1 MKNNLRYGIRK
12 HKLGAASVFLGTMIV
27 VGMGQD
33 KEAAASEQK
42 TTTVEEN
49 GNSATDNKTSETQTT
64 ATNVNHIEETQ
75 SYNAT
80 VTEQPSNAT
89 QVTTEEAPKAV
100 QAPQTAQ
107 PANIETV
114 KEEVVKEEAKPQVK
128 ETTQSQDNSG
138 DQRQVDLT
146 PKKATQN
153 QVAET
158 QVEVAQPRTASE
170 SKPRVTRSAD
180 VAEAKEASNAKVE
193 TGTDVTSKVTVEIG
207 SIEGHNNTNKV
218 EPHAGQ
224 RAVLKYKLKFENG
237 LHQGDYFDFTL
248 SNNVNTHGVS
258 TARKVP
264 EIKNGSVVMATGEVL
279 EGGKIRYTFTNDIE
293 DKVDVTAELEINL
306 FIDPKTVQ
314 TNGNQTI
321 TSTLNEEQTSKE
333 LDVKYKDGIGN
344 YYANLNGSI
353 ETFNKANNRF
363 SHVAFIKPNNGKT
376 TSVTVTGTLMKGS
389 NQNGNQ
395 PKVRIFEYL
404 GNNEDIA
411 KSVYANTTDTSK
423 FKEVTSNMS
432 GNLNLQNNGSYSL
445 NIENLD
451 KTYVVHYDGEY
462 LNGTDEVDFRTQMV
476 GHPEQLYKYYYDRGY
491 TLTWDNGL
499 VLYSNKANGNGKNGP
514 IIQNNKFEYKEDTI
528 KETLTGQY
536 DKNLV
541 TTVEEEY
548 DSSTLDID
556 YHTAIDGGGGYVDG
570 YIETIEETDSSAI
583 DIDYHTAVDSEAGH
597 VGGYTESSEE
607 SNPIDFEESTHEN
620 SKHHADVVE
629 YEEDTNPGGGQV
641 TTESNLVEFDEEST
655 KGIVTGAVSDHTTVE
670 DTKEYT
676 TESNL
681 IELVDELPEEHG
693 QAQGPVEEITENN
706 HHISHSGLGTENG
719 HGNYD
724 VIEEIEENSHV
735 DIKSELGYEGGQN
748 SGNQSFEEDTE
759 EDKPKYEQGGNIV
772 DIDFDSVPQ
781 IHGQNKGNQSFEE
794 DTEKDKPKYEHGGN
808 IIDIDFDSVPH
819 IHGFNKHT
827 EIIEEDTNP
836 GGGQVTTESNLVEF
850 DEESTKGIVTGAVS
864 DHTTVEDTKEY
875 TTESNLI
882 ELVDELPEEH
892 GQAQGPIE
900 EITENNHHISHSGLG
915 TENGHGNYDV
925 IEEIEENS
933 HVDIKSELGYEGGQ
947 NSGNQSFEEDTEEDK
962 PKYEQGGNIVDI
974 DFDSVPQIH
983 GQNKGNQ
990 SFEED
995 TEKDK
1000 PKYEQGGNIIDI
1012 DFDSVPHIHGF
1023 NKHTEII
1030 EEDTNKD
1037 KPNYQFGG
1045 HNSVDFEEDTLPQV
1059 SGHNEG
1065 QQTIEEDTTPPIVPP
1080 TPPTPEVPSEPETPT
1095 PPTPEVPSEPET
1107 PTPPTPEVPTEP
1119 GKPIPPAKE
1128 EPKKPSKPVEQGKV
1142 VTPVIEINEKVKAVV
1157 PTKKAQ
1163 SKKSELPETGGEEST
1178 NNGMLFGGLFS
1189 ILGLAL
1195 LRRNKKNHKA

>member
-1 MKNNLRYGIRK
+1 MLLKTEQYRLAFIKFKKLMNFAFKGDIIVKNNLRYGIRK

-49 GNSATDNKTSETQTT
+49 GNSATDNKVNETQTT
-64 ATNVNHIEETQ
+64 TTNVNTIDETQ
-75 SYNAT
+75 SYSAT
-80 VTEQPSNAT
+80 ATEQPSNAT
-89 QVTTEEAPKAV
+89 QVTTEKAPKAVQAV

-107 PANIETV
+107 PANLETV

-158 QVEVAQPRTASE
+158 QVEVAQPRTVSE

-180 VAEAKEASNAKVE
+180 VVDAKEASDVSEVK
-193 TGTDVTSKVTVEIG
+193 GTDVTSKVTVEDE
-207 SIEGHNNTNKV
+207 SKIEAPKGNNV
-218 EPHAGQ
+218 QPHEGQ
-224 RAVLKYKLKFENG
+224 RVVLKYKLKFQDG
-237 LHQGDYFDFTL
+237 LKTGDYFDFTL

-258 TARKVP
+258 TIRKVP
-264 EIKNGSVVMATGEVL
+264 DIKNGSLVMAKGQVL
-279 EGGKIRYTFTNDIE
+279 DNGRIRYTFIDYIK
-293 DKVDVTAELEINL
+293 DKVNVTANLEINL

-314 TNGNQTI
+314 SNGQQTI
-321 TSTLNEEQTSKE
+321 TSKLNGKETSGTMQIT
-333 LDVKYKDGIGN
+333 YKDGVKN
-344 YYANLNGSI
+344 QYTNVNGSI
-353 ETFNKANNRF
+353 ETFDKEKNKF
-363 SHVAFIKPNNGKT
+363 THVAYIKPINGNNSD
-376 TSVTVTGTLMKGS
+376 SVTVTGMLTQGS
-389 NQNGNQ
+389 NENGTQ
-395 PKVRIFEYL
+395 PNVKIYEYVGTENGL
-404 GNNEDIA
+404 PQ
-411 KSVYANTTDTSK
+411 SVYANTADSTQLKD
-423 FKEVTSNMS
+423 VTNQMS
-432 GNLNLQNNGSYSL
+432 DKLKVQNNGSYSL
-445 NIENLD
+445 NFDKLD
-451 KTYVVHYDGEY
+451 KTYVIHYTGDY
-462 LNGTDEVDFRTQMV
+462 LNGTSEVNFRTQLT
-476 GHPEQLYKYYYDRGY
+476 GYPENRYKTYYYNNGY
-491 TLTWDNGL
+491 ILTWDNGL
-499 VLYSNKANGNGKNGP
+499 VLYSNKANGDGKYGP
-514 IIQNNKFEYKEDTI
+514 IVDSNNFEFSEDSGNGSI
-528 KETLTGQY
+528 SGQY
-536 DKNLV
+536 DAKQIIE
-541 TTVEEEY
+541 TEENQ
-548 DSSTLDID
+548 DNTPLDID
-556 YHTAIDGGGGYVDG
+556 YHTAIDGEGGYVDG

-655 KGIVTGAVSDHTTVE
+655 RV
-670 DTKEYT
+670 
-676 TESNL
+676 
-681 IELVDELPEEHG
+681 
-693 QAQGPVEEITENN
+693 
-706 HHISHSGLGTENG
+706 
-719 HGNYD
+719 
-724 VIEEIEENSHV
+724 
-735 DIKSELGYEGGQN
+735 
-748 SGNQSFEEDTE
+748 
-759 EDKPKYEQGGNIV
+759 
-772 DIDFDSVPQ
+772 
-781 IHGQNKGNQSFEE
+781 
-794 DTEKDKPKYEHGGN
+794 
-808 IIDIDFDSVPH
+808 
-819 IHGFNKHT
+819 
-827 EIIEEDTNP
+827 
-836 GGGQVTTESNLVEF
+836 
-850 DEESTKGIVTGAVS
+850 IVTGAVS

-915 TENGHGNYDV
+915 TENGHGNYGV

-983 GQNKGNQ
+983 GQNKGDQ

-1000 PKYEQGGNIIDI
+1000 PKYEHGGNIIDI

-1045 HNSVDFEEDTLPQV
+1045 HNIVDFEEDTLPKV
-1059 SGHNEG
+1059 SGQNEG
-1065 QQTIEEDTTPPIVPP
+1065 QQTIEEDTTPP

-1107 PTPPTPEVPTEP
+1107 PTPPTPEVPSEPETPTPPTPEVPSEPETPTPPTPEVPSEPETPTPPTPEVPSEPETPTPPTPEVPSEPETPTPPTPEVPSEPEVPTPPTPEIPSEP
-1119 GKPIPPAKE
+1119 GKPVPPAKE

-1142 VTPVIEINEKVKAVV
+1142 VTPVIEINEKVKAVA

-1178 NNGMLFGGLFS
+1178 NKGMLFGGLFS

-1195 LRRNKKNHKA
+1195 LRRNKKNNKA

>member
-107 PANIETV
+107 PANVETV
-114 KEEVVKEEAKPQVK
+114 KEEEKPQVK
-128 ETTQSQDNSG
+128 ETTQPQDNSG
-138 DQRQVDLT
+138 NQRQVDLT
-146 PKKATQN
+146 PKKVTQN
-153 QVAET
+153 QGTET

-180 VAEAKEASNAKVE
+180 VAEAKEASDVSEVK
-193 TGTDVTSKVTVEIG
+193 GTDVTSKVTVESG
-207 SIEGHNNTNKV
+207 SIEAPQGNKV

-224 RAVLKYKLKFENG
+224 RVVLKYKLKFADG
-237 LHQGDYFDFTL
+237 LKRGDYFDFTL
-248 SNNVNTHGVS
+248 SNNVNTYGVS

-264 EIKNGSVVMATGEVL
+264 EIKNGSVVMATGEIL
-279 EGGKIRYTFTNDIE
+279 GNGNIRYTFTNEIE
-293 DKVDVTAELEINL
+293 HKVEVTANLEINL

-314 TNGNQTI
+314 SNGEQKI
-321 TSTLNEEQTSKE
+321 TSKLNGEETEKTIPVVYNPGVSNSYTN
-333 LDVKYKDGIGN
+333 V
-344 YYANLNGSI
+344 NGSI
-353 ETFNKANNRF
+353 ETFNKESNKFTHIAY
-363 SHVAFIKPNNGKT
+363 IKPMNGNQSNT
-376 TSVTVTGTLMKGS
+376 VSVTGTLTEGS
-389 NQNGNQ
+389 NLAGGQ
-395 PKVRIFEYL
+395 PTVKVYEYL
-404 GNNEDIA
+404 GKKDELPQ
-411 KSVYANTTDTSK
+411 SVYANTSDTNK
-423 FKEVTSNMS
+423 FKDVTKEMNGKLSV
-432 GNLNLQNNGSYSL
+432 QDNGSYSL
-445 NIENLD
+445 NLDKLD
-451 KTYVVHYDGEY
+451 KTYVIHYTGEY
-462 LNGTDEVDFRTQMV
+462 LQGSDQVNFRTELY
-476 GHPEQLYKYYYDRGY
+476 GYPERAYKSYYVYGGY
-491 TLTWDNGL
+491 RLTWDNGL
-499 VLYSNKANGNGKNGP
+499 VLYSNKADGNGKNGQ
-514 IIQNNKFEYKEDTI
+514 IIQDNDFEYKEDTA
-528 KETLTGQY
+528 KGTMSGQY
-536 DKNLV
+536 DAKQIIE
-541 TTVEEEY
+541 TEENQ
-548 DSSTLDID
+548 DNTPLDID
-556 YHTAIDGGGGYVDG
+556 YHTAIDGEGGYVDG

-655 KGIVTGAVSDHTTVE
+655 KGIVTGAVSDHTT
-670 DTKEYT
+670 
-676 TESNL
+676 
-681 IELVDELPEEHG
+681 I
-693 QAQGPVEEITENN
+693 
-706 HHISHSGLGTENG
+706 
-719 HGNYD
+719 
-724 VIEEIEENSHV
+724 
-735 DIKSELGYEGGQN
+735 
-748 SGNQSFEEDTE
+748 
-759 EDKPKYEQGGNIV
+759 
-772 DIDFDSVPQ
+772 
-781 IHGQNKGNQSFEE
+781 
-794 DTEKDKPKYEHGGN
+794 
-808 IIDIDFDSVPH
+808 
-819 IHGFNKHT
+819 
-827 EIIEEDTNP
+827 
-836 GGGQVTTESNLVEF
+836 
-850 DEESTKGIVTGAVS
+850 
-864 DHTTVEDTKEY
+864 EDTKEY

-915 TENGHGNYDV
+915 TENGHGNYGV

-962 PKYEQGGNIVDI
+962 PKYE
-974 DFDSVPQIH
+974 H
-983 GQNKGNQ
+983 
-990 SFEED
+990 
-995 TEKDK
+995 
-1000 PKYEQGGNIIDI
+1000 GGNIIDI
-1012 DFDSVPHIHGF
+1012 DFDSVPQIHGF
-1023 NKHTEII
+1023 NKHNEII

-1045 HNSVDFEEDTLPQV
+1045 HNSVDFEEDTLPKV
-1059 SGHNEG
+1059 SGQNEG
-1065 QQTIEEDTTPPIVPP
+1065 QQTIEEDTTPP

-1107 PTPPTPEVPTEP
+1107 PTPPTPEVPSEPETPTPPTPEVPAEP
-1119 GKPIPPAKE
+1119 GKPVPPAKE

-1142 VTPVIEINEKVKAVV
+1142 V
-1157 PTKKAQ
+1157 
-1163 SKKSELPETGGEEST
+1163 
-1178 NNGMLFGGLFS
+1178 
-1189 ILGLAL
+1189 
-1195 LRRNKKNHKA
+1195 

>member
-49 GNSATDNKTSETQTT
+49 GNSATENKVNETQTT
-64 ATNVNHIEETQ
+64 TTNVNTIDETQ
-75 SYNAT
+75 SYSAT
-80 VTEQPSNAT
+80 ATEQPSNAT

-107 PANIETV
+107 PANLETV
-114 KEEVVKEEAKPQVK
+114 KEEVVKEEAKPQV
-128 ETTQSQDNSG
+128 ETTQPQDNSG

-153 QVAET
+153 QVAKT

-170 SKPRVTRSAD
+170 SKARVTRSAD
-180 VAEAKEASNAKVE
+180 VVEAKEASDAKVE
-193 TGTDVTSKVTVEIG
+193 TGTDVTSKVTVEDE
-207 SIEGHNNTNKV
+207 SKIEAPKGNNV
-218 EPHAGQ
+218 QPHEGQ
-224 RAVLKYKLKFENG
+224 RVVLKYKLKFQDG
-237 LHQGDYFDFTL
+237 LKTGDYFDFTL

-258 TARKVP
+258 TTRKVP
-264 EIKNGSVVMATGEVL
+264 DIKNGSLVMAKGQVL
-279 EGGKIRYTFTNDIE
+279 DNGRIRYTFIDYIK
-293 DKVDVTAELEINL
+293 DKVNVTANLEINL

-314 TNGNQTI
+314 SNGQQTI
-321 TSTLNEEQTSKE
+321 TSKLNGKETSGTMQIT
-333 LDVKYKDGIGN
+333 YKDGVKN
-344 YYANLNGSI
+344 QYTNVNGSI
-353 ETFNKANNRF
+353 ETFDKEKNKF
-363 SHVAFIKPNNGKT
+363 THVAYIKPINGNNSD
-376 TSVTVTGTLMKGS
+376 SVTVTGMLTQGS
-389 NQNGNQ
+389 NENGTQ
-395 PKVRIFEYL
+395 PNVKIYEYVGTENGL
-404 GNNEDIA
+404 PQ
-411 KSVYANTTDTSK
+411 SVYANTVDSTQLKD
-423 FKEVTSNMS
+423 VTNQMS
-432 GNLNLQNNGSYSL
+432 DKLKVQNNGSYSL
-445 NIENLD
+445 NFDKLD
-451 KTYVVHYDGEY
+451 KTYVIHYTGDY
-462 LNGTDEVDFRTQMV
+462 LNGTSEVNFRTQLT
-476 GHPEQLYKYYYDRGY
+476 GYPENHYKTYYYYNHGY

-499 VLYSNKANGNGKNGP
+499 VLYSNKANGDGKYGP
-514 IIQNNKFEYKEDTI
+514 IVDSNNFEFSEDSGNGSI
-528 KETLTGQY
+528 SGQY
-536 DKNLV
+536 DAKQIIE
-541 TTVEEEY
+541 TEENQ
-548 DSSTLDID
+548 DNTPLDID
-556 YHTAIDGGGGYVDG
+556 YHTAIDGEGGYVDG

-607 SNPIDFEESTHEN
+607 SNPIDFEESTHDN

-629 YEEDTNPGGGQV
+629 Y
-641 TTESNLVEFDEEST
+641 
-655 KGIVTGAVSDHTTVE
+655 
-670 DTKEYT
+670 
-676 TESNL
+676 
-681 IELVDELPEEHG
+681 
-693 QAQGPVEEITENN
+693 
-706 HHISHSGLGTENG
+706 
-719 HGNYD
+719 
-724 VIEEIEENSHV
+724 
-735 DIKSELGYEGGQN
+735 
-748 SGNQSFEEDTE
+748 
-759 EDKPKYEQGGNIV
+759 
-772 DIDFDSVPQ
+772 
-781 IHGQNKGNQSFEE
+781 
-794 DTEKDKPKYEHGGN
+794 
-808 IIDIDFDSVPH
+808 
-819 IHGFNKHT
+819 
-827 EIIEEDTNP
+827 EEDTNP

-915 TENGHGNYDV
+915 TENGHGNYGV

-983 GQNKGNQ
+983 GQNKGDQ

-1000 PKYEQGGNIIDI
+1000 PKYEHGGNIIDI

-1045 HNSVDFEEDTLPQV
+1045 HNIVDFEEDTLPKV
-1059 SGHNEG
+1059 SGQNEG
-1065 QQTIEEDTTPPIVPP
+1065 QQTIEEDTTPPTPP
-1080 TPPTPEVPSEPETPT
+1080 TPEVPSEPETPTPPIPEVPSEPETPTPPIPEVPSEPETPT
-1095 PPTPEVPSEPET
+1095 PPTPEVPSEPGT
-1107 PTPPTPEVPTEP
+1107 PVPPTPEVPAEP
-1119 GKPIPPAKE
+1119 GKPVPPAKE

-1142 VTPVIEINEKVKAVV
+1142 VTPVIEINEKVKAVA

-1178 NNGMLFGGLFS
+1178 NKGMLFGGLFS

-1195 LRRNKKNHKA
+1195 LRRNKKNNKA

>member
-49 GNSATDNKTSETQTT
+49 GNSAADNKTSETQTT

-107 PANIETV
+107 PANVETV
-114 KEEVVKEEAKPQVK
+114 KEEEKPQVK
-128 ETTQSQDNSG
+128 ETTQPQDNSG
-138 DQRQVDLT
+138 NQRQVDLT
-146 PKKATQN
+146 PKKVTQN
-153 QVAET
+153 QGTET

-180 VAEAKEASNAKVE
+180 VAEAKEASDVSEVK
-193 TGTDVTSKVTVEIG
+193 GTDVTSKVTVESG
-207 SIEGHNNTNKV
+207 SIEAPQGNKV

-224 RAVLKYKLKFENG
+224 RVVLKYKLKFADG
-237 LHQGDYFDFTL
+237 LKRGDYFDFTL
-248 SNNVNTHGVS
+248 SNNVNTYGVS

-264 EIKNGSVVMATGEVL
+264 EIKNGSVVMATGEIL
-279 EGGKIRYTFTNDIE
+279 GNGNIRYTFTNEIE
-293 DKVDVTAELEINL
+293 HKVEVTANLEINL

-314 TNGNQTI
+314 SNGEQKI
-321 TSTLNEEQTSKE
+321 TSKLNGEETEKTIPVVYNPGVSNSYTN
-333 LDVKYKDGIGN
+333 V
-344 YYANLNGSI
+344 NGSI
-353 ETFNKANNRF
+353 ETFNKESNKFTHIAY
-363 SHVAFIKPNNGKT
+363 IKPMNGNQSNT
-376 TSVTVTGTLMKGS
+376 VSVTGTLTEGS
-389 NQNGNQ
+389 NLAGGQ
-395 PKVRIFEYL
+395 PTVKVYEYL
-404 GNNEDIA
+404 GKKDELPQ
-411 KSVYANTTDTSK
+411 SVYANTSDTNK
-423 FKEVTSNMS
+423 FKDVTKEMNGKLSV
-432 GNLNLQNNGSYSL
+432 QDNGSYSL
-445 NIENLD
+445 NLDKLD
-451 KTYVVHYDGEY
+451 KTYVIHYTGEY
-462 LNGTDEVDFRTQMV
+462 LQGSDQVNFRTELY
-476 GHPEQLYKYYYDRGY
+476 GYPERAYKSYYVYGGY
-491 TLTWDNGL
+491 RLTWDNGL
-499 VLYSNKANGNGKNGP
+499 VLYSNKADGNGKNGQ
-514 IIQNNKFEYKEDTI
+514 IIQDNDFEYKEDTA
-528 KETLTGQY
+528 KGTMSGQY
-536 DKNLV
+536 DAKQIIE
-541 TTVEEEY
+541 TEENQ
-548 DSSTLDID
+548 DNTPLDID
-556 YHTAIDGGGGYVDG
+556 YHTAIDGEGGYVDG

-655 KGIVTGAVSDHTTVE
+655 KGIVTGAVSDHTTIE

-693 QAQGPVEEITENN
+693 QAQGPIEEITENN

-719 HGNYD
+719 HGNYG
-724 VIEEIEENSHV
+724 VIEEIEENSRV

-781 IHGQNKGNQSFEE
+781 IHGQNKGDQSFEE

-808 IIDIDFDSVPH
+808 IIDIDFDSVPQ
-819 IHGFNKHT
+819 IHGFNKH
-827 EIIEEDTNP
+827 N
-836 GGGQVTTESNLVEF
+836 
-850 DEESTKGIVTGAVS
+850 
-864 DHTTVEDTKEY
+864 
-875 TTESNLI
+875 
-882 ELVDELPEEH
+882 
-892 GQAQGPIE
+892 
-900 EITENNHHISHSGLG
+900 
-915 TENGHGNYDV
+915 
-925 IEEIEENS
+925 
-933 HVDIKSELGYEGGQ
+933 
-947 NSGNQSFEEDTEEDK
+947 
-962 PKYEQGGNIVDI
+962 
-974 DFDSVPQIH
+974 
-983 GQNKGNQ
+983 
-990 SFEED
+990 
-995 TEKDK
+995 
-1000 PKYEQGGNIIDI
+1000 
-1012 DFDSVPHIHGF
+1012 
-1023 NKHTEII
+1023 EII

-1045 HNSVDFEEDTLPQV
+1045 HNSVDFEEDTLPKV
-1059 SGHNEG
+1059 SGQNEG
-1065 QQTIEEDTTPPIVPP
+1065 QQTIEEDTTPP

-1107 PTPPTPEVPTEP
+1107 PTPPTPEVPAEP
-1119 GKPIPPAKE
+1119 GKPVPPAKE

-1142 VTPVIEINEKVKAVV
+1142 VTPVIEINEKVKAVA

-1178 NNGMLFGGLFS
+1178 NKGMLFGGLFS

-1195 LRRNKKNHKA
+1195 LRRNKKNNKA

>member
-1 MKNNLRYGIRK
+1 MKNNIRYGIRK

-107 PANIETV
+107 PANVETV
-114 KEEVVKEEAKPQVK
+114 KEEEKPQVK
-128 ETTQSQDNSG
+128 ETTQPQDNSG
-138 DQRQVDLT
+138 NQRQVDLT
-146 PKKATQN
+146 PKKVTQN
-153 QVAET
+153 QGTET

-180 VAEAKEASNAKVE
+180 VAEAKEASDVSEVK
-193 TGTDVTSKVTVEIG
+193 GTDVTSKVTVESG
-207 SIEGHNNTNKV
+207 SIEAPQGNKV

-224 RAVLKYKLKFENG
+224 RVVLKYKLKFADG
-237 LHQGDYFDFTL
+237 LKRGDYFDFTL
-248 SNNVNTHGVS
+248 SNNVNTYGVS

-264 EIKNGSVVMATGEVL
+264 EIKNGSVVMATGEIL
-279 EGGKIRYTFTNDIE
+279 GNGNIRYTFTNEIE
-293 DKVDVTAELEINL
+293 HKVEVTANLEINL

-314 TNGNQTI
+314 SNGEQKI
-321 TSTLNEEQTSKE
+321 TSKLNGEETEKTIPVVYNPGVSNSYTN
-333 LDVKYKDGIGN
+333 V
-344 YYANLNGSI
+344 NGSI
-353 ETFNKANNRF
+353 ETFNKESNKFTHIAY
-363 SHVAFIKPNNGKT
+363 IKPMNGNQSNT
-376 TSVTVTGTLMKGS
+376 VSVTGTLTEGS
-389 NQNGNQ
+389 NLAGGQ
-395 PKVRIFEYL
+395 PTVKVYEYL
-404 GNNEDIA
+404 GKKDELPQ
-411 KSVYANTTDTSK
+411 SVYANTSDTNK
-423 FKEVTSNMS
+423 FKDVTKEMNGKLSV
-432 GNLNLQNNGSYSL
+432 QDNGSYSL
-445 NIENLD
+445 NLDKLD
-451 KTYVVHYDGEY
+451 KTYVIHYTGEY
-462 LNGTDEVDFRTQMV
+462 LQGSDQVNFRTELY
-476 GHPEQLYKYYYDRGY
+476 GYPERAYKSYYVYGGY
-491 TLTWDNGL
+491 RLTWDNGL
-499 VLYSNKANGNGKNGP
+499 VLYSNKADGNGKNGQ
-514 IIQNNKFEYKEDTI
+514 IIQDNDFEYKEDTA
-528 KETLTGQY
+528 KGTMSGQY
-536 DKNLV
+536 DAKQIIE
-541 TTVEEEY
+541 TEENQ
-548 DSSTLDID
+548 DNTPLDID
-556 YHTAIDGGGGYVDG
+556 YHTAIDGEGGYVDG

-655 KGIVTGAVSDHTTVE
+655 KGIVTGAVSDHTTIE

-693 QAQGPVEEITENN
+693 QAQGPIEEITENN

-719 HGNYD
+719 HGNYG

-781 IHGQNKGNQSFEE
+781 IHGQNKGDQSFEE

-808 IIDIDFDSVPH
+808 IIDIDFDSVPQ
-819 IHGFNKHT
+819 IHGFNKH
-827 EIIEEDTNP
+827 N
-836 GGGQVTTESNLVEF
+836 
-850 DEESTKGIVTGAVS
+850 
-864 DHTTVEDTKEY
+864 
-875 TTESNLI
+875 
-882 ELVDELPEEH
+882 
-892 GQAQGPIE
+892 
-900 EITENNHHISHSGLG
+900 
-915 TENGHGNYDV
+915 
-925 IEEIEENS
+925 
-933 HVDIKSELGYEGGQ
+933 
-947 NSGNQSFEEDTEEDK
+947 
-962 PKYEQGGNIVDI
+962 
-974 DFDSVPQIH
+974 
-983 GQNKGNQ
+983 
-990 SFEED
+990 
-995 TEKDK
+995 
-1000 PKYEQGGNIIDI
+1000 
-1012 DFDSVPHIHGF
+1012 
-1023 NKHTEII
+1023 EII

-1045 HNSVDFEEDTLPQV
+1045 HNSVDFEEDTLPKV
-1059 SGHNEG
+1059 SGQNEG
-1065 QQTIEEDTTPPIVPP
+1065 QQTIEEDTTPPTPP
-1080 TPPTPEVPSEPETPT
+1080 TPEVPSEPETPMPPTPEVPSEPETPT
-1095 PPTPEVPSEPET
+1095 PPTPEVPA
-1107 PTPPTPEVPTEP
+1107 EP
-1119 GKPIPPAKE
+1119 GKPVPPAKE

-1142 VTPVIEINEKVKAVV
+1142 VTPVIEINEKVKAVA

-1178 NNGMLFGGLFS
+1178 NKGMLFGGLFS

-1195 LRRNKKNHKA
+1195 LRRNKKNNKA

>member
-64 ATNVNHIEETQ
+64 TNNVNTIDETQ

-80 VTEQPSNAT
+80 VTEQPSNVT

-107 PANIETV
+107 PENVETV
-114 KEEVVKEEAKPQVK
+114 KEEVVKEEVVKEEANPQVK

-180 VAEAKEASNAKVE
+180 VVDAKEASDVTEVK
-193 TGTDVTSKVTVEIG
+193 GTDVTSKVTVTES

-218 EPHAGQ
+218 EPHEGQ
-224 RAVLKYKLKFENG
+224 RAVLKYKLKFEKG

-363 SHVAFIKPNNGKT
+363 THVAFIKPNNGKT

-395 PKVRIFEYL
+395 PKVRVFEYL
-404 GNNEDIA
+404 GNNEEIA

-423 FKEVTSNMS
+423 FKEVTSNMN
-432 GNLNLQNNGSYSL
+432 GNLNVQTNGSYSL
-445 NIENLD
+445 NLENLD

-528 KETLTGQY
+528 KETLKGQY

-556 YHTAIDGGGGYVDG
+556 YHTAIDGEGGYVDG

-607 SNPIDFEESTHEN
+607 SKPIDFEESTHEN

-681 IELVDELPEEHG
+681 IELVDELAEEHG
-693 QAQGPVEEITENN
+693 QAQGPIEEITENN

-719 HGNYD
+719 HGNYG

-781 IHGQNKGNQSFEE
+781 IQGQNN
-794 DTEKDKPKYEHGGN
+794 
-808 IIDIDFDSVPH
+808 
-819 IHGFNKHT
+819 
-827 EIIEEDTNP
+827 
-836 GGGQVTTESNLVEF
+836 
-850 DEESTKGIVTGAVS
+850 
-864 DHTTVEDTKEY
+864 
-875 TTESNLI
+875 
-882 ELVDELPEEH
+882 
-892 GQAQGPIE
+892 
-900 EITENNHHISHSGLG
+900 
-915 TENGHGNYDV
+915 
-925 IEEIEENS
+925 
-933 HVDIKSELGYEGGQ
+933 
-947 NSGNQSFEEDTEEDK
+947 
-962 PKYEQGGNIVDI
+962 
-974 DFDSVPQIH
+974 
-983 GQNKGNQ
+983 GNQ

-1012 DFDSVPHIHGF
+1012 DFDSVPQIHGF
-1023 NKHTEII
+1023 NKHNEII

-1045 HNSVDFEEDTLPQV
+1045 HNSVDFEEDTLPKV
-1059 SGHNEG
+1059 SGQNEG
-1065 QQTIEEDTTPPIVPP
+1065 QQTIEEDTTPPTPEVPSEPGEP

-1107 PTPPTPEVPTEP
+1107 PTPPTPELPSEPGTPTPPTPEVPSEPETPTPPTPEVPTEP
-1119 GKPIPPAKE
+1119 GKPVPPAKE

-1142 VTPVIEINEKVKAVV
+1142 VTPVIEINEKVKAVA

-1178 NNGMLFGGLFS
+1178 NKGMLFGGLFS

-1195 LRRNKKNHKA
+1195 LRRSKKNHKA

>member
-1 MKNNLRYGIRK
+1 MHLKGDIIVKNNLRYGIRK

-49 GNSATDNKTSETQTT
+49 GNSATDNKVNETQTT
-64 ATNVNHIEETQ
+64 TTNVNTIDETQ
-75 SYNAT
+75 SYSAT
-80 VTEQPSNAT
+80 ATEQPSNAT
-89 QVTTEEAPKAV
+89 QVTTEKAPKAVQAV

-107 PANIETV
+107 PANLETV

-158 QVEVAQPRTASE
+158 QVEVAQPRTVSE

-180 VAEAKEASNAKVE
+180 VVDAKEASDVSEVK
-193 TGTDVTSKVTVEIG
+193 GTDVTSKVTVEDE
-207 SIEGHNNTNKV
+207 SKIEAPKGNNV
-218 EPHAGQ
+218 QPHEGQ
-224 RAVLKYKLKFENG
+224 RVVLKYKLKFQDG
-237 LHQGDYFDFTL
+237 LKTGDYFDFTL

-258 TARKVP
+258 TIRKVP
-264 EIKNGSVVMATGEVL
+264 DIKNGSLVMAKGQVL
-279 EGGKIRYTFTNDIE
+279 DNGRIRYTFIDYIK
-293 DKVDVTAELEINL
+293 DKVNVTANLEINL

-314 TNGNQTI
+314 SNGQQTI
-321 TSTLNEEQTSKE
+321 TSKLNGKETSGTMQIT
-333 LDVKYKDGIGN
+333 YKDGVKN
-344 YYANLNGSI
+344 QYTNVNGSI
-353 ETFNKANNRF
+353 ETFDKEKNKF
-363 SHVAFIKPNNGKT
+363 THVAYIKPINGNNSD
-376 TSVTVTGTLMKGS
+376 SVTVTGMLTQGS
-389 NQNGNQ
+389 NENGTQ
-395 PKVRIFEYL
+395 PNVKIYEYVGTENGL
-404 GNNEDIA
+404 PQ
-411 KSVYANTTDTSK
+411 SVYANTADSTQLKD
-423 FKEVTSNMS
+423 VTNQMS
-432 GNLNLQNNGSYSL
+432 DKLKVQNNGSYSL
-445 NIENLD
+445 NFDKLD
-451 KTYVVHYDGEY
+451 KTYVIHYTGDY
-462 LNGTDEVDFRTQMV
+462 LNGTSEVNFRTQLT
-476 GHPEQLYKYYYDRGY
+476 GYPENRYKTYYYNNGY
-491 TLTWDNGL
+491 ILTWDNGL
-499 VLYSNKANGNGKNGP
+499 VLYSNKANGDGKYGP
-514 IIQNNKFEYKEDTI
+514 IVDSNNFEFSEDSGNGSI
-528 KETLTGQY
+528 SGQY
-536 DKNLV
+536 DAKQIIE
-541 TTVEEEY
+541 TEENQ
-548 DSSTLDID
+548 DNTPLDID
-556 YHTAIDGGGGYVDG
+556 YHTAIDGEGGYVDG

-655 KGIVTGAVSDHTTVE
+655 RVIVTGAVSDHTTVE

-693 QAQGPVEEITENN
+693 QAQGPIEEITENN
-706 HHISHSGLGTENG
+706 HHISHSGLGIENG
-719 HGNYD
+719 HGNYG

-781 IHGQNKGNQSFEE
+781 IHGQNKGDQSFEE

-827 EIIEEDTNP
+827 EIIEEDTN
-836 GGGQVTTESNLVEF
+836 
-850 DEESTKGIVTGAVS
+850 
-864 DHTTVEDTKEY
+864 
-875 TTESNLI
+875 
-882 ELVDELPEEH
+882 
-892 GQAQGPIE
+892 
-900 EITENNHHISHSGLG
+900 
-915 TENGHGNYDV
+915 
-925 IEEIEENS
+925 
-933 HVDIKSELGYEGGQ
+933 
-947 NSGNQSFEEDTEEDK
+947 
-962 PKYEQGGNIVDI
+962 
-974 DFDSVPQIH
+974 
-983 GQNKGNQ
+983 
-990 SFEED
+990 
-995 TEKDK
+995 
-1000 PKYEQGGNIIDI
+1000 
-1012 DFDSVPHIHGF
+1012 
-1023 NKHTEII
+1023 
-1030 EEDTNKD
+1030 KD

-1045 HNSVDFEEDTLPQV
+1045 HNIVDFEEDTLPKV
-1059 SGHNEG
+1059 SGQNEG
-1065 QQTIEEDTTPPIVPP
+1065 QQTIEEDTTPP

-1107 PTPPTPEVPTEP
+1107 PTPPTPEVPSEPETPTPPTPEVPSEPETPTPPTPEVPSEPEVPTPPTPEIPSEP
-1119 GKPIPPAKE
+1119 GKPVPPAKE

-1142 VTPVIEINEKVKAVV
+1142 VTPVIEINEKVKAVA

-1178 NNGMLFGGLFS
+1178 NKGMLFGGLFS

-1195 LRRNKKNHKA
+1195 LRRNRKNNKA

>member
-49 GNSATDNKTSETQTT
+49 GNSATDNKVNETQTT
-64 ATNVNHIEETQ
+64 TTNVNTIDETQ
-75 SYNAT
+75 SYSAT
-80 VTEQPSNAT
+80 ATEQPSNAT
-89 QVTTEEAPKAV
+89 QVTTEKAPKAVQAV

-107 PANIETV
+107 PANLETV

-158 QVEVAQPRTASE
+158 QVEVAQPRTVSE

-180 VAEAKEASNAKVE
+180 VVDAKEASDVSEVK
-193 TGTDVTSKVTVEIG
+193 GTDVTSKVTVEDE
-207 SIEGHNNTNKV
+207 SKIEAPKGNNV
-218 EPHAGQ
+218 QPHEGQ
-224 RAVLKYKLKFENG
+224 RVVLKYKLKFQDG
-237 LHQGDYFDFTL
+237 LKTGDYFDFTL

-258 TARKVP
+258 TIRKVP
-264 EIKNGSVVMATGEVL
+264 DIKNGSLVMAKGQVL
-279 EGGKIRYTFTNDIE
+279 DNGRIRYTFIDYIK
-293 DKVDVTAELEINL
+293 DKVNVTANLEINL

-314 TNGNQTI
+314 SNGQQTI
-321 TSTLNEEQTSKE
+321 TSKLNGKETSGTMQIT
-333 LDVKYKDGIGN
+333 YKDGVKN
-344 YYANLNGSI
+344 QYTNVNGSI
-353 ETFNKANNRF
+353 ETFDKEKNKF
-363 SHVAFIKPNNGKT
+363 THVAYIKPINGNNSD
-376 TSVTVTGTLMKGS
+376 SVTVTGMLTQGS
-389 NQNGNQ
+389 NENGTQ
-395 PKVRIFEYL
+395 PNVKIYEYVGTENGL
-404 GNNEDIA
+404 PQ
-411 KSVYANTTDTSK
+411 SVYANTADSTQLKD
-423 FKEVTSNMS
+423 VTNQMS
-432 GNLNLQNNGSYSL
+432 DKLKVQNNGSYSL
-445 NIENLD
+445 NFDKLD
-451 KTYVVHYDGEY
+451 KTYVIHYTGDY
-462 LNGTDEVDFRTQMV
+462 LNGTSEVNFRTQLT
-476 GHPEQLYKYYYDRGY
+476 GYPENRYKTYYYNNGY
-491 TLTWDNGL
+491 ILTWDNGL
-499 VLYSNKANGNGKNGP
+499 VLYSNKANGDGKYGP
-514 IIQNNKFEYKEDTI
+514 IVDSNNFEFSEDSGNGSI
-528 KETLTGQY
+528 SGQY
-536 DKNLV
+536 DAKQIIE
-541 TTVEEEY
+541 TEENQ
-548 DSSTLDID
+548 DNTPLDID
-556 YHTAIDGGGGYVDG
+556 YHTAIDGEGGYVDG

-655 KGIVTGAVSDHTTVE
+655 RV
-670 DTKEYT
+670 
-676 TESNL
+676 
-681 IELVDELPEEHG
+681 
-693 QAQGPVEEITENN
+693 
-706 HHISHSGLGTENG
+706 
-719 HGNYD
+719 
-724 VIEEIEENSHV
+724 
-735 DIKSELGYEGGQN
+735 
-748 SGNQSFEEDTE
+748 
-759 EDKPKYEQGGNIV
+759 
-772 DIDFDSVPQ
+772 
-781 IHGQNKGNQSFEE
+781 
-794 DTEKDKPKYEHGGN
+794 
-808 IIDIDFDSVPH
+808 
-819 IHGFNKHT
+819 
-827 EIIEEDTNP
+827 
-836 GGGQVTTESNLVEF
+836 
-850 DEESTKGIVTGAVS
+850 IVTGAVS

-915 TENGHGNYDV
+915 TENGHGNYGV

-983 GQNKGNQ
+983 GQNKGDQ

-1000 PKYEQGGNIIDI
+1000 PKYEHGGNIIDI

-1045 HNSVDFEEDTLPQV
+1045 HNIVDFEEDTLPKV
-1059 SGHNEG
+1059 SGQNEG
-1065 QQTIEEDTTPPIVPP
+1065 QQTIEEDTTPP

-1095 PPTPEVPSEPET
+1095 PPTPEVPSEPEV
-1107 PTPPTPEVPTEP
+1107 PTPPTPEIPSEP
-1119 GKPIPPAKE
+1119 GKPVPPAKE

-1142 VTPVIEINEKVKAVV
+1142 VT
-1157 PTKKAQ
+1157 
-1163 SKKSELPETGGEEST
+1163 
-1178 NNGMLFGGLFS
+1178 
-1189 ILGLAL
+1189 
-1195 LRRNKKNHKA
+1195 

>member
-1 MKNNLRYGIRK
+1 
-12 HKLGAASVFLGTMIV
+12 MIV

-49 GNSATDNKTSETQTT
+49 GNSATDNKVNETQTT
-64 ATNVNHIEETQ
+64 TTNVNTIDETQ
-75 SYNAT
+75 SFSAT
-80 VTEQPSNAT
+80 ATEQPSNAT
-89 QVTTEEAPKAV
+89 QVTTEKAPKAV

-107 PANIETV
+107 PANFETV
-114 KEEVVKEEAKPQVK
+114 KEEVVKEEAKPQV
-128 ETTQSQDNSG
+128 ETTQPQDNSG

-146 PKKATQN
+146 PKKTTQN

-180 VAEAKEASNAKVE
+180 VVEAKEASDAKVE
-193 TGTDVTSKVTVEIG
+193 TGTDVTSKVTVTES

-264 EIKNGSVVMATGEVL
+264 EIKNGSVVMATGKIL

-321 TSTLNEEQTSKE
+321 TSTLNGEQTSKE

-363 SHVAFIKPNNGKT
+363 THVAFIKPNNGKT

-395 PKVRIFEYL
+395 PKVRVFEYL

-423 FKEVTSNMS
+423 FKEVTSSMN
-432 GNLNLQNNGSYSL
+432 GNLNVQTNGSYSL
-445 NIENLD
+445 NLENLD

-528 KETLTGQY
+528 KETLKGQY

-556 YHTAIDGGGGYVDG
+556 YHTAIDGEGGYVDG

-655 KGIVTGAVSDHTTVE
+655 KDIVTGAVSDHTTIE

-676 TESNL
+676 TE
-681 IELVDELPEEHG
+681 I
-693 QAQGPVEEITENN
+693 
-706 HHISHSGLGTENG
+706 
-719 HGNYD
+719 
-724 VIEEIEENSHV
+724 
-735 DIKSELGYEGGQN
+735 
-748 SGNQSFEEDTE
+748 
-759 EDKPKYEQGGNIV
+759 
-772 DIDFDSVPQ
+772 
-781 IHGQNKGNQSFEE
+781 
-794 DTEKDKPKYEHGGN
+794 
-808 IIDIDFDSVPH
+808 
-819 IHGFNKHT
+819 
-827 EIIEEDTNP
+827 
-836 GGGQVTTESNLVEF
+836 
-850 DEESTKGIVTGAVS
+850 
-864 DHTTVEDTKEY
+864 
-875 TTESNLI
+875 NLI

-915 TENGHGNYDV
+915 TENGHGNYGV

-947 NSGNQSFEEDTEEDK
+947 NSGDQSFEEDTEEDK

-983 GQNKGNQ
+983 GQNNGNQ

-1012 DFDSVPHIHGF
+1012 DFDSVPQIHGF
-1023 NKHTEII
+1023 NKHNEII

-1045 HNSVDFEEDTLPQV
+1045 HNSVDFEEDTLPKV
-1059 SGHNEG
+1059 SGQNEG
-1065 QQTIEEDTTPPIVPP
+1065 QQTIEEDTTPPTPPAPEVPSEPGEP

-1107 PTPPTPEVPTEP
+1107 PTPPTPEVPSEPETPTPPTPEVPAEP
-1119 GKPIPPAKE
+1119 GKPVPPAKE

-1142 VTPVIEINEKVKAVV
+1142 VTPVIEINEKVKAVA
-1157 PTKKAQ
+1157 PTKQKQ
-1163 SKKSELPETGGEEST
+1163 SKKFELPGTGGEEST
-1178 NNGMLFGGLFS
+1178 NKGMLFGGLFS

-1195 LRRNKKNHKA
+1195 LRRNKKNNKA

>member
-42 TTTVEEN
+42 TTVEEN
-49 GNSATDNKTSETQTT
+49 GNSATDNKVSETQTT
-64 ATNVNHIEETQ
+64 ATNVNTIEETQ

-89 QVTTEEAPKAV
+89 QVTTEEAPNAV
-100 QAPQTAQ
+100 QEPQTAQ
-107 PANIETV
+107 PANVETV
-114 KEEVVKEEAKPQVK
+114 KEEEKPQVK
-128 ETTQSQDNSG
+128 ETTQPQDNSG
-138 DQRQVDLT
+138 NQRQVDLT
-146 PKKATQN
+146 PKKVTQN
-153 QVAET
+153 QGTET

-180 VAEAKEASNAKVE
+180 VVESKEASDAKVE
-193 TGTDVTSKVTVEIG
+193 MGTDVTSKVTVTES

-224 RAVLKYKLKFENG
+224 RAVLKYKLKFEKG
-237 LHQGDYFDFTL
+237 LHKGDYFDFTL

-264 EIKNGSVVMATGEVL
+264 EIKNGSVVMATGKIL

-321 TSTLNEEQTSKE
+321 TSTLNGEQTSKE

-363 SHVAFIKPNNGKT
+363 THVAFIKPNNGKT

-395 PKVRIFEYL
+395 PKVRVFEYL

-423 FKEVTSNMS
+423 FKEVTSSMN
-432 GNLNLQNNGSYSL
+432 GNLNVQTNGSYSL
-445 NIENLD
+445 NLENLD

-556 YHTAIDGGGGYVDG
+556 YHTAIDGEGGYVDG

-620 SKHHADVVE
+620 SKHHADVVG

-641 TTESNLVEFDEEST
+641 TTESNLVEFDE
-655 KGIVTGAVSDHTTVE
+655 D
-670 DTKEYT
+670 
-676 TESNL
+676 
-681 IELVDELPEEHG
+681 
-693 QAQGPVEEITENN
+693 
-706 HHISHSGLGTENG
+706 
-719 HGNYD
+719 
-724 VIEEIEENSHV
+724 
-735 DIKSELGYEGGQN
+735 
-748 SGNQSFEEDTE
+748 
-759 EDKPKYEQGGNIV
+759 
-772 DIDFDSVPQ
+772 
-781 IHGQNKGNQSFEE
+781 
-794 DTEKDKPKYEHGGN
+794 
-808 IIDIDFDSVPH
+808 
-819 IHGFNKHT
+819 
-827 EIIEEDTNP
+827 
-836 GGGQVTTESNLVEF
+836 
-850 DEESTKGIVTGAVS
+850 STKGIVTGAVS

-915 TENGHGNYDV
+915 TENGHGNYGV

-983 GQNKGNQ
+983 GQNNGNQ

-1000 PKYEQGGNIIDI
+1000 PKYEHGGNIIDI

-1045 HNSVDFEEDTLPQV
+1045 HNSVDFEEDTLPKV
-1059 SGHNEG
+1059 SGQNEG
-1065 QQTIEEDTTPPIVPP
+1065 QQTIEEDTTPP

-1107 PTPPTPEVPTEP
+1107 PTPPTPEVPSEPETPTPPTPEVPAEP
-1119 GKPIPPAKE
+1119 GKPVPPAKE

-1142 VTPVIEINEKVKAVV
+1142 VTPVIEINEKVKAVA
-1157 PTKKAQ
+1157 PTKKPQ

-1178 NNGMLFGGLFS
+1178 NKGMLFGGLFS

>member
-42 TTTVEEN
+42 TTVEEN
-49 GNSATDNKTSETQTT
+49 GNSATDNKVSETQTT
-64 ATNVNHIEETQ
+64 ATNVNTIEETQ

-89 QVTTEEAPKAV
+89 QVTTEEAPNAV

-107 PANIETV
+107 PANVETV
-114 KEEVVKEEAKPQVK
+114 KEEEKPQVK
-128 ETTQSQDNSG
+128 ETTQPQDNSG
-138 DQRQVDLT
+138 NQRQVDLT
-146 PKKATQN
+146 PKKVTQN
-153 QVAET
+153 QGTET

-180 VAEAKEASNAKVE
+180 VAEAKEASDVSEVK
-193 TGTDVTSKVTVEIG
+193 GTDVTSKVTVTES

-258 TARKVP
+258 TVRKVP
-264 EIKNGSVVMATGEVL
+264 DILNGSLVMATGKVL
-279 EGGKIRYTFTNDIE
+279 GEGKIRYTFTDYINN
-293 DKVDVTAELEINL
+293 KVNVTANLEINL

-314 TNGNQTI
+314 DNGNQKI
-321 TSTLNEEQTSKE
+321 TSMINDHETEKTIPISYNPGVSNT
-333 LDVKYKDGIGN
+333 
-344 YYANLNGSI
+344 YANINGSI
-353 ETFNKANNRF
+353 ETFNKADNKF
-363 SHVAFIKPNNGKT
+363 THVAYIIPKNGMST
-376 TSVTVTGTLMKGS
+376 ESATITGTLMKGS
-389 NQNGNQ
+389 NSNGNS
-395 PKVRIFEYL
+395 PTVKIFEVL
-404 GNNEDIA
+404 ESNKELP
-411 KSVYANTTDTSK
+411 KSVYANINDTNT
-423 FKEVTSNMS
+423 FKDVTSQMKD
-432 GNLNLQNNGSYSL
+432 NLTVSENGSYSL
-445 NIENLD
+445 NIENLN
-451 KTYVVHYDGEY
+451 KTYVVHYSGEY
-462 LNGTDEVDFRTQMV
+462 LSGSHEVDFRTQMT
-476 GHPEQLYKYYYDRGY
+476 GHPKQQSIYYYNHGY

-499 VLYSNKANGNGKNGP
+499 VLYSNKANGDGKYGP
-514 IIQNNKFEYKEDTI
+514 IVDSNNFEFSEDSGNGSI
-528 KETLTGQY
+528 SGQY
-536 DKNLV
+536 DAKQIIE
-541 TTVEEEY
+541 TEENQ
-548 DSSTLDID
+548 DNTPLDID
-556 YHTAIDGGGGYVDG
+556 YHTAIDGEGGYVDG

-693 QAQGPVEEITENN
+693 QAQGPIEEITENN

-719 HGNYD
+719 HGNYG

-781 IHGQNKGNQSFEE
+781 IHGQNKGDQSFEE

-827 EIIEEDTNP
+827 EIIEEDTN
-836 GGGQVTTESNLVEF
+836 
-850 DEESTKGIVTGAVS
+850 
-864 DHTTVEDTKEY
+864 
-875 TTESNLI
+875 
-882 ELVDELPEEH
+882 
-892 GQAQGPIE
+892 
-900 EITENNHHISHSGLG
+900 
-915 TENGHGNYDV
+915 
-925 IEEIEENS
+925 
-933 HVDIKSELGYEGGQ
+933 
-947 NSGNQSFEEDTEEDK
+947 
-962 PKYEQGGNIVDI
+962 
-974 DFDSVPQIH
+974 
-983 GQNKGNQ
+983 
-990 SFEED
+990 
-995 TEKDK
+995 
-1000 PKYEQGGNIIDI
+1000 
-1012 DFDSVPHIHGF
+1012 
-1023 NKHTEII
+1023 
-1030 EEDTNKD
+1030 KD

-1045 HNSVDFEEDTLPQV
+1045 HNIVDFEEDTLPKV
-1059 SGHNEG
+1059 SGQNEG
-1065 QQTIEEDTTPPIVPP
+1065 QQTIEEDTTPPTPP

-1107 PTPPTPEVPTEP
+1107 PTP
-1119 GKPIPPAKE
+1119 
-1128 EPKKPSKPVEQGKV
+1128 
-1142 VTPVIEINEKVKAVV
+1142 
-1157 PTKKAQ
+1157 
-1163 SKKSELPETGGEEST
+1163 
-1178 NNGMLFGGLFS
+1178 
-1189 ILGLAL
+1189 
-1195 LRRNKKNHKA
+1195 

>member
-42 TTTVEEN
+42 TTVEEN
-49 GNSATDNKTSETQTT
+49 GNSATDNKVSETQTT
-64 ATNVNHIEETQ
+64 ATNVNTIEETQ

-89 QVTTEEAPKAV
+89 QVTTEEAPNAV

-107 PANIETV
+107 PANVETV
-114 KEEVVKEEAKPQVK
+114 KEEEKPQVK
-128 ETTQSQDNSG
+128 ETTQPQDNSG
-138 DQRQVDLT
+138 NQRQVDLT
-146 PKKATQN
+146 PKKVTQN
-153 QVAET
+153 QGTET

-180 VAEAKEASNAKVE
+180 VAEAKEASDVSEVK
-193 TGTDVTSKVTVEIG
+193 GTDVTSKVTVTES

-258 TARKVP
+258 TVRKVP
-264 EIKNGSVVMATGEVL
+264 DILNGSLVMATGKVL
-279 EGGKIRYTFTNDIE
+279 GEGKIRYTFTDYINN
-293 DKVDVTAELEINL
+293 KVNVTANLEINL

-314 TNGNQTI
+314 DNGNQKI
-321 TSTLNEEQTSKE
+321 TSMINDHETEKTIPISYNPGVSNT
-333 LDVKYKDGIGN
+333 
-344 YYANLNGSI
+344 YANINGSI
-353 ETFNKANNRF
+353 ETFNKADNKF
-363 SHVAFIKPNNGKT
+363 THVAYIIPKNGMST
-376 TSVTVTGTLMKGS
+376 ESATITGTLMKGS
-389 NQNGNQ
+389 NSNGNS
-395 PKVRIFEYL
+395 PTVKIFEVL
-404 GNNEDIA
+404 ESNKELP
-411 KSVYANTTDTSK
+411 KSVYANINDTNT
-423 FKEVTSNMS
+423 FKDVTSQMKD
-432 GNLNLQNNGSYSL
+432 NLTVSENGSYSL
-445 NIENLD
+445 NIENLN
-451 KTYVVHYDGEY
+451 KTYVVHYSGEY
-462 LNGTDEVDFRTQMV
+462 LSGSHEVDFRTQMT
-476 GHPEQLYKYYYDRGY
+476 GHPKQQSIYYYNHGY

-499 VLYSNKANGNGKNGP
+499 VLYSNKANGDGKYGP
-514 IIQNNKFEYKEDTI
+514 IVDSNNFEFSEDSGNGSI
-528 KETLTGQY
+528 SGQY
-536 DKNLV
+536 DAKQIIE
-541 TTVEEEY
+541 TEENQ
-548 DSSTLDID
+548 DNTPLDID
-556 YHTAIDGGGGYVDG
+556 YHTAIDGEGGYVDG

-693 QAQGPVEEITENN
+693 QAQGPIEEITENN

-719 HGNYD
+719 HGNYG

-781 IHGQNKGNQSFEE
+781 IHGQNKGDQSFEE

-827 EIIEEDTNP
+827 EIIEEDTN
-836 GGGQVTTESNLVEF
+836 
-850 DEESTKGIVTGAVS
+850 
-864 DHTTVEDTKEY
+864 
-875 TTESNLI
+875 
-882 ELVDELPEEH
+882 
-892 GQAQGPIE
+892 
-900 EITENNHHISHSGLG
+900 
-915 TENGHGNYDV
+915 
-925 IEEIEENS
+925 
-933 HVDIKSELGYEGGQ
+933 
-947 NSGNQSFEEDTEEDK
+947 
-962 PKYEQGGNIVDI
+962 
-974 DFDSVPQIH
+974 
-983 GQNKGNQ
+983 
-990 SFEED
+990 
-995 TEKDK
+995 
-1000 PKYEQGGNIIDI
+1000 
-1012 DFDSVPHIHGF
+1012 
-1023 NKHTEII
+1023 
-1030 EEDTNKD
+1030 KD

-1045 HNSVDFEEDTLPQV
+1045 HNIVDFEEDTLPKV
-1059 SGHNEG
+1059 SGQNEG
-1065 QQTIEEDTTPPIVPP
+1065 QQTIEEDTTPPTPEVPSEPETP

-1107 PTPPTPEVPTEP
+1107 PTPPTPEVP
-1119 GKPIPPAKE
+1119 
-1128 EPKKPSKPVEQGKV
+1128 
-1142 VTPVIEINEKVKAVV
+1142 
-1157 PTKKAQ
+1157 
-1163 SKKSELPETGGEEST
+1163 SE
-1178 NNGMLFGGLFS
+1178 
-1189 ILGLAL
+1189 
-1195 LRRNKKNHKA
+1195 

>member
-80 VTEQPSNAT
+80 ATEQPSNAT

-100 QAPQTAQ
+100 QAPLTAQ
-107 PANIETV
+107 PANVETV
-114 KEEVVKEEAKPQVK
+114 KEEVVEEEANPQVK
-128 ETTQSQDNSG
+128 ETTQPQDNSG

-158 QVEVAQPRTASE
+158 QVEVAQPRTVSE

-180 VAEAKEASNAKVE
+180 VVEAKDASDVTEVK
-193 TGTDVTSKVTVEIG
+193 GTDVTSKVTVEDE
-207 SIEGHNNTNKV
+207 SKIEAPKGNNV
-218 EPHAGQ
+218 QPHEGQ
-224 RAVLKYKLKFENG
+224 RVVLKYKLKFQDG
-237 LHQGDYFDFTL
+237 LKTGDYFDFTL

-258 TARKVP
+258 TTRKVP
-264 EIKNGSVVMATGEVL
+264 DIKNGSLVMAKGQVL
-279 EGGKIRYTFTNDIE
+279 DNGRIRYTFIDYIK
-293 DKVDVTAELEINL
+293 DKVNVTANLEINL

-314 TNGNQTI
+314 NNGQQTI
-321 TSTLNEEQTSKE
+321 TSKLNGKETSGTMQIT
-333 LDVKYKDGIGN
+333 YKDGVKN
-344 YYANLNGSI
+344 QYTNVNGSI
-353 ETFNKANNRF
+353 ETFDKEKNKF
-363 SHVAFIKPNNGKT
+363 THVAYIKPINGNNSD
-376 TSVTVTGTLMKGS
+376 SVTVTGMLTQGS
-389 NQNGNQ
+389 NENGTQ
-395 PKVRIFEYL
+395 PNVKIYEYVGT
-404 GNNEDIA
+404 GNGLPQ
-411 KSVYANTTDTSK
+411 SVYANTVDSTQLKD
-423 FKEVTSNMS
+423 VTNQMS
-432 GNLNLQNNGSYSL
+432 DKLKVKNNGSYSL
-445 NIENLD
+445 NFDKLD
-451 KTYVVHYDGEY
+451 KTYVIHYTGDY
-462 LNGTDEVDFRTQMV
+462 LNGTSEVNFRTQLT
-476 GHPEQLYKYYYDRGY
+476 GYPENHYKTYYYYNYGY

-499 VLYSNKANGNGKNGP
+499 VLYSNKANGDGKYGP
-514 IIQNNKFEYKEDTI
+514 IVDSNNFEFSEDSGNGSI
-528 KETLTGQY
+528 SGRYDEKQIIET
-536 DKNLV
+536 
-541 TTVEEEY
+541 EENQ
-548 DSSTLDID
+548 DNTPLDID
-556 YHTAIDGGGGYVDG
+556 YHTAIDGEGGYVDG

-681 IELVDELPEEHG
+681 IELVDEL
-693 QAQGPVEEITENN
+693 A
-706 HHISHSGLGTENG
+706 
-719 HGNYD
+719 
-724 VIEEIEENSHV
+724 
-735 DIKSELGYEGGQN
+735 
-748 SGNQSFEEDTE
+748 
-759 EDKPKYEQGGNIV
+759 
-772 DIDFDSVPQ
+772 
-781 IHGQNKGNQSFEE
+781 
-794 DTEKDKPKYEHGGN
+794 
-808 IIDIDFDSVPH
+808 
-819 IHGFNKHT
+819 
-827 EIIEEDTNP
+827 
-836 GGGQVTTESNLVEF
+836 
-850 DEESTKGIVTGAVS
+850 
-864 DHTTVEDTKEY
+864 
-875 TTESNLI
+875 
-882 ELVDELPEEH
+882 EEH

-983 GQNKGNQ
+983 G
-990 SFEED
+990 
-995 TEKDK
+995 
-1000 PKYEQGGNIIDI
+1000 
-1012 DFDSVPHIHGF
+1012 F
-1023 NKHTEII
+1023 NKHNEII

-1045 HNSVDFEEDTLPQV
+1045 HNSVDFEEDTLPKV
-1059 SGHNEG
+1059 SGQNEG
-1065 QQTIEEDTTPPIVPP
+1065 QQTIEEDTTPPTPPTPEVPSEPGEP

-1107 PTPPTPEVPTEP
+1107 PTPPTPEVPSEPETPTPPTPEVPSEP
-1119 GKPIPPAKE
+1119 GKPTPPTPEVPAEPGTPVPPTPEVPAEPGKPVPPAKE

-1142 VTPVIEINEKVKAVV
+1142 VTPVIEINEKVKAVA
-1157 PTKKAQ
+1157 PTKQKQ

-1178 NNGMLFGGLFS
+1178 NKGMLFGGLFS

-1195 LRRNKKNHKA
+1195 LRRNKKNNKA

>member
-49 GNSATDNKTSETQTT
+49 GNSATDNKVSETQTT
-64 ATNVNHIEETQ
+64 TTNVNTIDETQ
-75 SYNAT
+75 SYSAT
-80 VTEQPSNAT
+80 ATEQPSNAT

-107 PANIETV
+107 PANVETV
-114 KEEVVKEEAKPQVK
+114 KEEVVKEEANPQVK

-158 QVEVAQPRTASE
+158 QVEVAQPRTALE
-170 SKPRVTRSAD
+170 SKPRVTRSTD
-180 VAEAKEASNAKVE
+180 VAEAKEASDAKVE
-193 TGTDVTSKVTVEIG
+193 TGTDVTSKVTVEDE
-207 SIEGHNNTNKV
+207 SKIEAPKGNNV
-218 EPHAGQ
+218 QPHEGQ
-224 RAVLKYKLKFENG
+224 RVVLKYKLKFQDG
-237 LHQGDYFDFTL
+237 LKTGDYFDFTL
-248 SNNVNTHGVS
+248 SNNVNTHGVA
-258 TARKVP
+258 TTRKVP
-264 EIKNGSVVMATGEVL
+264 DIKNGSLVMAKGQVL
-279 EGGKIRYTFTNDIE
+279 DNGRIRYTFTDYIK
-293 DKVDVTAELEINL
+293 DKVNVTANLEINL

-314 TNGNQTI
+314 SNGQQTI
-321 TSTLNEEQTSKE
+321 TSKLNGKETSGTMQIT
-333 LDVKYKDGIGN
+333 YKDGVKN
-344 YYANLNGSI
+344 QYTNVNGSI
-353 ETFNKANNRF
+353 ETFDKEKNKF
-363 SHVAFIKPNNGKT
+363 THVAYIKPINGNNSD
-376 TSVTVTGTLMKGS
+376 SVTVTGMLTQGS
-389 NQNGNQ
+389 NENGTQ
-395 PKVRIFEYL
+395 PNVKIYEYVGVENGL
-404 GNNEDIA
+404 PQ
-411 KSVYANTTDTSK
+411 SVYANTVDSTQLKD
-423 FKEVTSNMS
+423 VTNQM
-432 GNLNLQNNGSYSL
+432 GDKLKVQNNGSYSL
-445 NIENLD
+445 NFDKLD
-451 KTYVVHYDGEY
+451 KTYVIHYTGDY
-462 LNGTDEVDFRTQMV
+462 LNGTSEVNFRTQLT
-476 GHPEQLYKYYYDRGY
+476 GYPENRYKTYYYYYNNGY

-499 VLYSNKANGNGKNGP
+499 VLYSNKANGDGKYGP
-514 IIQNNKFEYKEDTI
+514 IVDSNNFEFSEDSGNGSI
-528 KETLTGQY
+528 SGQY
-536 DKNLV
+536 DAKQIIE
-541 TTVEEEY
+541 TEENQ
-548 DSSTLDID
+548 DNTPLDID
-556 YHTAIDGGGGYVDG
+556 YHTAIDGEGGYVDG

-719 HGNYD
+719 HGNYG

-759 EDKPKYEQGGNIV
+759 EDKPKYEQGGNII

-781 IHGQNKGNQSFEE
+781 IHG
-794 DTEKDKPKYEHGGN
+794 
-808 IIDIDFDSVPH
+808 
-819 IHGFNKHT
+819 FNKH
-827 EIIEEDTNP
+827 N
-836 GGGQVTTESNLVEF
+836 
-850 DEESTKGIVTGAVS
+850 
-864 DHTTVEDTKEY
+864 
-875 TTESNLI
+875 
-882 ELVDELPEEH
+882 
-892 GQAQGPIE
+892 
-900 EITENNHHISHSGLG
+900 
-915 TENGHGNYDV
+915 
-925 IEEIEENS
+925 
-933 HVDIKSELGYEGGQ
+933 
-947 NSGNQSFEEDTEEDK
+947 
-962 PKYEQGGNIVDI
+962 
-974 DFDSVPQIH
+974 
-983 GQNKGNQ
+983 
-990 SFEED
+990 
-995 TEKDK
+995 
-1000 PKYEQGGNIIDI
+1000 
-1012 DFDSVPHIHGF
+1012 
-1023 NKHTEII
+1023 EII

-1045 HNSVDFEEDTLPQV
+1045 HNSVDFEEDTLPKV
-1059 SGHNEG
+1059 SGQNEG
-1065 QQTIEEDTTPPIVPP
+1065 QQTIEEDTTPP
-1080 TPPTPEVPSEPETPT
+1080 TPPTPEVPA
-1095 PPTPEVPSEPET
+1095 
-1107 PTPPTPEVPTEP
+1107 EP
-1119 GKPIPPAKE
+1119 GKPVPPAKE

-1142 VTPVIEINEKVKAVV
+1142 VTPVIEINEKVKAVA
-1157 PTKKAQ
+1157 PTKQKQA
-1163 SKKSELPETGGEEST
+1163 KKSELPETGGEEST
-1178 NNGMLFGGLFS
+1178 NKGMLFGGLFS

>member
-49 GNSATDNKTSETQTT
+49 GNSATDNKVNETQTT
-64 ATNVNHIEETQ
+64 TTNVNTIDETQ
-75 SYNAT
+75 SYSAT
-80 VTEQPSNAT
+80 ATEQPSNAT
-89 QVTTEEAPKAV
+89 QVTTEKAPKAVQAV

-107 PANIETV
+107 PANLETV

-158 QVEVAQPRTASE
+158 QVEVAQPRTVSE

-180 VAEAKEASNAKVE
+180 VAEAKEASDVSEVK
-193 TGTDVTSKVTVEIG
+193 GTDVTSKVTVTES

-258 TARKVP
+258 TVRKVP
-264 EIKNGSVVMATGEVL
+264 DILNGSLVMATGKVL
-279 EGGKIRYTFTNDIE
+279 GEGKIRYTFTDYINN
-293 DKVDVTAELEINL
+293 KVNVTANLEINL

-314 TNGNQTI
+314 DNGNQKI
-321 TSTLNEEQTSKE
+321 TSMINDHETEKTIPISYNPGVSNT
-333 LDVKYKDGIGN
+333 
-344 YYANLNGSI
+344 YANINGSI
-353 ETFNKANNRF
+353 ETFNKADNKF
-363 SHVAFIKPNNGKT
+363 THVAYIIPKNGMST
-376 TSVTVTGTLMKGS
+376 ESATITGTLMKGS
-389 NQNGNQ
+389 NSNGNS
-395 PKVRIFEYL
+395 PTVKIFEVL
-404 GNNEDIA
+404 ESNKELP
-411 KSVYANTTDTSK
+411 KSVYANINDTNT
-423 FKEVTSNMS
+423 FKDVTSQMKD
-432 GNLNLQNNGSYSL
+432 NLTVSENGSYSL
-445 NIENLD
+445 NIENLN
-451 KTYVVHYDGEY
+451 KTYVVHYSGEY
-462 LNGTDEVDFRTQMV
+462 LSGSHEVDFRTQMT
-476 GHPEQLYKYYYDRGY
+476 GHPKQQSIYYYNHGY

-499 VLYSNKANGNGKNGP
+499 VLYSNKANGDGKYGP
-514 IIQNNKFEYKEDTI
+514 IVDSNNFEFSEDSGNGSI
-528 KETLTGQY
+528 SGQY
-536 DKNLV
+536 DAKQIIE
-541 TTVEEEY
+541 TEENQ
-548 DSSTLDID
+548 DNTPLDID
-556 YHTAIDGGGGYVDG
+556 YHTAIDGEGGYVDG

-693 QAQGPVEEITENN
+693 QAQGPIEEITENN

-719 HGNYD
+719 HGNYG

-781 IHGQNKGNQSFEE
+781 IHGQNKGDQSFEE

-827 EIIEEDTNP
+827 EIIEEDTN
-836 GGGQVTTESNLVEF
+836 
-850 DEESTKGIVTGAVS
+850 
-864 DHTTVEDTKEY
+864 
-875 TTESNLI
+875 
-882 ELVDELPEEH
+882 
-892 GQAQGPIE
+892 
-900 EITENNHHISHSGLG
+900 
-915 TENGHGNYDV
+915 
-925 IEEIEENS
+925 
-933 HVDIKSELGYEGGQ
+933 
-947 NSGNQSFEEDTEEDK
+947 
-962 PKYEQGGNIVDI
+962 
-974 DFDSVPQIH
+974 
-983 GQNKGNQ
+983 
-990 SFEED
+990 
-995 TEKDK
+995 
-1000 PKYEQGGNIIDI
+1000 
-1012 DFDSVPHIHGF
+1012 
-1023 NKHTEII
+1023 
-1030 EEDTNKD
+1030 KD

-1045 HNSVDFEEDTLPQV
+1045 HNIVDFEEDTLPKV
-1059 SGHNEG
+1059 SGQNEG
-1065 QQTIEEDTTPPIVPP
+1065 QQTIEEDTTPP
-1080 TPPTPEVPSEPETPT
+1080 TPPTPEVPSEPETP
-1095 PPTPEVPSEPET
+1095 
-1107 PTPPTPEVPTEP
+1107 
-1119 GKPIPPAKE
+1119 
-1128 EPKKPSKPVEQGKV
+1128 
-1142 VTPVIEINEKVKAVV
+1142 
-1157 PTKKAQ
+1157 
-1163 SKKSELPETGGEEST
+1163 
-1178 NNGMLFGGLFS
+1178 
-1189 ILGLAL
+1189 
-1195 LRRNKKNHKA
+1195 

>member
-12 HKLGAASVFLGTMIV
+12 HKLGAASVFLGTMII

-42 TTTVEEN
+42 TTVEEN
-49 GNSATDNKTSETQTT
+49 GNSATDNKVSETQTT
-64 ATNVNHIEETQ
+64 ATNVNTIEETQ

-89 QVTTEEAPKAV
+89 QVTTEEAPNAV

-107 PANIETV
+107 PANVETV
-114 KEEVVKEEAKPQVK
+114 KEEEKPQVK
-128 ETTQSQDNSG
+128 ETTQPQDNSG
-138 DQRQVDLT
+138 NQRQVDLT
-146 PKKATQN
+146 PKKVTQN
-153 QVAET
+153 QGTET

-180 VAEAKEASNAKVE
+180 VAEAKEASDVSEVK
-193 TGTDVTSKVTVEIG
+193 GTDVTSKVTVTES

-258 TARKVP
+258 TVRKVP
-264 EIKNGSVVMATGEVL
+264 DILNGSLVMATGKVL
-279 EGGKIRYTFTNDIE
+279 GEGKIRYTFTDYINN
-293 DKVDVTAELEINL
+293 KVNVTANLEINL

-314 TNGNQTI
+314 DNGNQKI
-321 TSTLNEEQTSKE
+321 TSMINDHETEKTIPISYNPGVSNT
-333 LDVKYKDGIGN
+333 
-344 YYANLNGSI
+344 YANINGSI
-353 ETFNKANNRF
+353 ETFNKADNKF
-363 SHVAFIKPNNGKT
+363 THVAYIIPKNGMST
-376 TSVTVTGTLMKGS
+376 ESATITGTLMKGS
-389 NQNGNQ
+389 NSNGNS
-395 PKVRIFEYL
+395 PTVKIFEVL
-404 GNNEDIA
+404 ESNKELP
-411 KSVYANTTDTSK
+411 KSVYANINDTNT
-423 FKEVTSNMS
+423 FKDVTSQMKD
-432 GNLNLQNNGSYSL
+432 NLTVSENGSYSL
-445 NIENLD
+445 NIENLN
-451 KTYVVHYDGEY
+451 KTYVVHYSGEY
-462 LNGTDEVDFRTQMV
+462 LSGSHEVDFRTQMT
-476 GHPEQLYKYYYDRGY
+476 GHPKQQSIYYYNHGY

-499 VLYSNKANGNGKNGP
+499 VLYSNKANGDGKYGP
-514 IIQNNKFEYKEDTI
+514 IVDSNNFEFSEDSGNGSI
-528 KETLTGQY
+528 SGQY
-536 DKNLV
+536 DAKQIIE
-541 TTVEEEY
+541 TEENQ
-548 DSSTLDID
+548 DNTPLDID
-556 YHTAIDGGGGYVDG
+556 YHTAIDGEGGYVDG

-693 QAQGPVEEITENN
+693 QAQGPIEEITENN

-719 HGNYD
+719 HGNYG

-781 IHGQNKGNQSFEE
+781 IHGQNKGDQSFEE

-827 EIIEEDTNP
+827 EIIEEDTN
-836 GGGQVTTESNLVEF
+836 
-850 DEESTKGIVTGAVS
+850 
-864 DHTTVEDTKEY
+864 
-875 TTESNLI
+875 
-882 ELVDELPEEH
+882 
-892 GQAQGPIE
+892 
-900 EITENNHHISHSGLG
+900 
-915 TENGHGNYDV
+915 
-925 IEEIEENS
+925 
-933 HVDIKSELGYEGGQ
+933 
-947 NSGNQSFEEDTEEDK
+947 
-962 PKYEQGGNIVDI
+962 
-974 DFDSVPQIH
+974 
-983 GQNKGNQ
+983 
-990 SFEED
+990 
-995 TEKDK
+995 
-1000 PKYEQGGNIIDI
+1000 
-1012 DFDSVPHIHGF
+1012 
-1023 NKHTEII
+1023 
-1030 EEDTNKD
+1030 KD

-1045 HNSVDFEEDTLPQV
+1045 HNIVDFEEDTLPKV
-1059 SGHNEG
+1059 SGQNEG
-1065 QQTIEEDTTPPIVPP
+1065 QQTIEEDTTPPTPP

-1107 PTPPTPEVPTEP
+1107 PTPPTPEVPSEPETPTPPTPEVPAEP
-1119 GKPIPPAKE
+1119 GKPVPPAKE

-1142 VTPVIEINEKVKAVV
+1142 VTPVIEINEKVKAVA

-1178 NNGMLFGGLFS
+1178 NKGMLFGGLFS

-1195 LRRNKKNHKA
+1195 LRRNKKNNKA

>member
-42 TTTVEEN
+42 TTVEEN
-49 GNSATDNKTSETQTT
+49 GNSATDNKVSETQTT

-107 PANIETV
+107 PANVETV
-114 KEEVVKEEAKPQVK
+114 KEEKPQVK
-128 ETTQSQDNSG
+128 ETTQPQDNSG
-138 DQRQVDLT
+138 NQRQVDLT
-146 PKKATQN
+146 PKKVTQN
-153 QVAET
+153 QGTET

-180 VAEAKEASNAKVE
+180 VAEAKEASDVSEVK
-193 TGTDVTSKVTVEIG
+193 GTDVTSKVTVESG
-207 SIEGHNNTNKV
+207 SIEAPQGNKV

-224 RAVLKYKLKFENG
+224 RVVLKYKLKFADG
-237 LHQGDYFDFTL
+237 LKRGDYFDFTL
-248 SNNVNTHGVS
+248 SNNVNTYGVS

-264 EIKNGSVVMATGEVL
+264 EIKNGSVVMATGEIL
-279 EGGKIRYTFTNDIE
+279 GNGNIRYTFTNEIE
-293 DKVDVTAELEINL
+293 HKVEVTANLEINL

-314 TNGNQTI
+314 SNGEQKI
-321 TSTLNEEQTSKE
+321 TSKLNGQETEKTIPVVYNPGVSNSYTN
-333 LDVKYKDGIGN
+333 V
-344 YYANLNGSI
+344 NGSI
-353 ETFNKANNRF
+353 ETFNKESNKFTHIAY
-363 SHVAFIKPNNGKT
+363 IKPMNGNQSNT
-376 TSVTVTGTLMKGS
+376 VSVTGTLTEGS
-389 NQNGNQ
+389 NLAGGQ
-395 PKVRIFEYL
+395 PTVKVYEYL
-404 GNNEDIA
+404 GKKDELPQ
-411 KSVYANTTDTSK
+411 SVYANTSDTNK
-423 FKEVTSNMS
+423 FKDVTNEMNGKLSV
-432 GNLNLQNNGSYSL
+432 QDNGSYSL
-445 NIENLD
+445 NLDKLD
-451 KTYVVHYDGEY
+451 KTYVIHYTGEY
-462 LNGTDEVDFRTQMV
+462 LQGSDQVNFRTELY
-476 GHPEQLYKYYYDRGY
+476 GYPERAYKSYYVYGGY
-491 TLTWDNGL
+491 RLTWDNGL
-499 VLYSNKANGNGKNGP
+499 VLYSNKADGNGKNGQ
-514 IIQNNKFEYKEDTI
+514 IIQNNDFEYKEDTA
-528 KETLTGQY
+528 KGTMSGQY
-536 DKNLV
+536 DAKQIIE
-541 TTVEEEY
+541 TEENQ
-548 DSSTLDID
+548 DNTPLDID
-556 YHTAIDGGGGYVDG
+556 YHTAIDGEGGYVDG

-655 KGIVTGAVSDHTTVE
+655 R
-670 DTKEYT
+670 
-676 TESNL
+676 
-681 IELVDELPEEHG
+681 
-693 QAQGPVEEITENN
+693 
-706 HHISHSGLGTENG
+706 
-719 HGNYD
+719 
-724 VIEEIEENSHV
+724 
-735 DIKSELGYEGGQN
+735 
-748 SGNQSFEEDTE
+748 
-759 EDKPKYEQGGNIV
+759 
-772 DIDFDSVPQ
+772 
-781 IHGQNKGNQSFEE
+781 
-794 DTEKDKPKYEHGGN
+794 
-808 IIDIDFDSVPH
+808 
-819 IHGFNKHT
+819 
-827 EIIEEDTNP
+827 
-836 GGGQVTTESNLVEF
+836 
-850 DEESTKGIVTGAVS
+850 GIVTGAVS

-915 TENGHGNYDV
+915 TENGHGNYGV

-983 GQNKGNQ
+983 GQNKGDQ

-1000 PKYEQGGNIIDI
+1000 PKYEHGGNIIDI

-1045 HNSVDFEEDTLPQV
+1045 HNIVDFEEDTLPKV
-1059 SGHNEG
+1059 SGQNEG
-1065 QQTIEEDTTPPIVPP
+1065 QQTIEEDTTPPTPP

-1107 PTPPTPEVPTEP
+1107 PTPPTPEVPAEP
-1119 GKPIPPAKE
+1119 GKPVPPAKE

-1142 VTPVIEINEKVKAVV
+1142 VTPVIEINEKVKAVA
-1157 PTKKAQ
+1157 PTKQKQ

-1178 NNGMLFGGLFS
+1178 NKGMLFGGLFS

>member
-49 GNSATDNKTSETQTT
+49 GNSATDNKVNETQTT
-64 ATNVNHIEETQ
+64 TTNVNTIDETQ
-75 SYNAT
+75 SFSAT
-80 VTEQPSNAT
+80 ATEQPSNAT
-89 QVTTEEAPKAV
+89 QVTTEKAPKAV

-107 PANIETV
+107 PANLETV
-114 KEEVVKEEAKPQVK
+114 KEEVVKEEAKPQV
-128 ETTQSQDNSG
+128 ETTQPQDNSG

-146 PKKATQN
+146 PKKTTQN

-180 VAEAKEASNAKVE
+180 VVEAKEASDAKVE
-193 TGTDVTSKVTVEIG
+193 TGTDVTSKVTVTES

-264 EIKNGSVVMATGEVL
+264 EIKNGSVVMATGKIL

-321 TSTLNEEQTSKE
+321 TSTLNGEQTSKE

-363 SHVAFIKPNNGKT
+363 THVAFIKPNNGKT

-395 PKVRIFEYL
+395 PKVRVFEYL

-423 FKEVTSNMS
+423 FKEVTSSMN
-432 GNLNLQNNGSYSL
+432 GNLNVQTNGSYSL
-445 NIENLD
+445 NLENLD

-528 KETLTGQY
+528 KETLKGQY

-556 YHTAIDGGGGYVDG
+556 YHTAIDGEGGYVDG

-655 KGIVTGAVSDHTTVE
+655 KDIVTGAVSDHTTIE

-676 TESNL
+676 TE
-681 IELVDELPEEHG
+681 I
-693 QAQGPVEEITENN
+693 
-706 HHISHSGLGTENG
+706 
-719 HGNYD
+719 
-724 VIEEIEENSHV
+724 
-735 DIKSELGYEGGQN
+735 
-748 SGNQSFEEDTE
+748 
-759 EDKPKYEQGGNIV
+759 
-772 DIDFDSVPQ
+772 
-781 IHGQNKGNQSFEE
+781 
-794 DTEKDKPKYEHGGN
+794 
-808 IIDIDFDSVPH
+808 
-819 IHGFNKHT
+819 
-827 EIIEEDTNP
+827 
-836 GGGQVTTESNLVEF
+836 
-850 DEESTKGIVTGAVS
+850 
-864 DHTTVEDTKEY
+864 
-875 TTESNLI
+875 NLI

-915 TENGHGNYDV
+915 TENGHGNYGV

-947 NSGNQSFEEDTEEDK
+947 NSGDQSFEEDTEEDK

-983 GQNKGNQ
+983 GQNNGNQ

-1000 PKYEQGGNIIDI
+1000 PKYEQGGSIIDI
-1012 DFDSVPHIHGF
+1012 DFDSVPQIHGF
-1023 NKHTEII
+1023 NKHNEII

-1045 HNSVDFEEDTLPQV
+1045 HNSVDFEEDTLPKV
-1059 SGHNEG
+1059 SGQNEG
-1065 QQTIEEDTTPPIVPP
+1065 QQTIEEDTTPPTPPAPEVPSEPGEP

-1107 PTPPTPEVPTEP
+1107 PTPPTPEVPSEPETPTPPTPEVPAEP
-1119 GKPIPPAKE
+1119 GKPVPPAKE

-1142 VTPVIEINEKVKAVV
+1142 VTPVIEINEKVKAVA
-1157 PTKKAQ
+1157 PTKQKQ
-1163 SKKSELPETGGEEST
+1163 SKKFELPETGGEEST
-1178 NNGMLFGGLFS
+1178 NKGMLFGGLFS

-1195 LRRNKKNHKA
+1195 LRRNKKNNKA

>member
-1 MKNNLRYGIRK
+1 MHLKGDIIVKNNLRYGIRK

-49 GNSATDNKTSETQTT
+49 GNSATDNKVNETQTT
-64 ATNVNHIEETQ
+64 TTNVNTIDETQ
-75 SYNAT
+75 SYSAT
-80 VTEQPSNAT
+80 ATEQPSNAT
-89 QVTTEEAPKAV
+89 QVTTEKAPKAVQAV

-107 PANIETV
+107 PANLETV

-158 QVEVAQPRTASE
+158 QVEVAQPRTVSE

-180 VAEAKEASNAKVE
+180 VVDAKEASDVSEVK
-193 TGTDVTSKVTVEIG
+193 GTDVTSKVTVEDE
-207 SIEGHNNTNKV
+207 SKIEAPKGNNV
-218 EPHAGQ
+218 QPHEGQ
-224 RAVLKYKLKFENG
+224 RVVLKYKLKFQDG
-237 LHQGDYFDFTL
+237 LKTGDYFDFTL

-258 TARKVP
+258 TIRKVP
-264 EIKNGSVVMATGEVL
+264 DIKNGSLVMAKGQVL
-279 EGGKIRYTFTNDIE
+279 DNGRIRYTFIDYIK
-293 DKVDVTAELEINL
+293 DKVNVTANLEINL

-314 TNGNQTI
+314 SNGQQTI
-321 TSTLNEEQTSKE
+321 TSKLNGKETSGTMQIT
-333 LDVKYKDGIGN
+333 YKDGVKN
-344 YYANLNGSI
+344 QYTNVNGSI
-353 ETFNKANNRF
+353 ETFDKEKNKF
-363 SHVAFIKPNNGKT
+363 THVAYIKPINGNNSD
-376 TSVTVTGTLMKGS
+376 SVTVTGMLTQGS
-389 NQNGNQ
+389 NENGTQ
-395 PKVRIFEYL
+395 PNVKIYEYVGTENGL
-404 GNNEDIA
+404 PQ
-411 KSVYANTTDTSK
+411 SVYANTADSTQLKD
-423 FKEVTSNMS
+423 VTNQMS
-432 GNLNLQNNGSYSL
+432 DKLKVQNNGSYSL
-445 NIENLD
+445 NFDKLD
-451 KTYVVHYDGEY
+451 KTYVIHYTGDY
-462 LNGTDEVDFRTQMV
+462 LNGTSEVNFRTQLT
-476 GHPEQLYKYYYDRGY
+476 GYPENRYKTYYYNNGY
-491 TLTWDNGL
+491 ILTWDNGL
-499 VLYSNKANGNGKNGP
+499 VLYSNKANGDGKYGP
-514 IIQNNKFEYKEDTI
+514 IVDSNNFEFSEDSGNGSI
-528 KETLTGQY
+528 SGQY
-536 DKNLV
+536 DAKQIIE
-541 TTVEEEY
+541 TEENQ
-548 DSSTLDID
+548 DNTPLDID
-556 YHTAIDGGGGYVDG
+556 YHTAIDGEGGYVDG

-655 KGIVTGAVSDHTTVE
+655 RV
-670 DTKEYT
+670 
-676 TESNL
+676 
-681 IELVDELPEEHG
+681 
-693 QAQGPVEEITENN
+693 
-706 HHISHSGLGTENG
+706 
-719 HGNYD
+719 
-724 VIEEIEENSHV
+724 
-735 DIKSELGYEGGQN
+735 
-748 SGNQSFEEDTE
+748 
-759 EDKPKYEQGGNIV
+759 
-772 DIDFDSVPQ
+772 
-781 IHGQNKGNQSFEE
+781 
-794 DTEKDKPKYEHGGN
+794 
-808 IIDIDFDSVPH
+808 
-819 IHGFNKHT
+819 
-827 EIIEEDTNP
+827 
-836 GGGQVTTESNLVEF
+836 
-850 DEESTKGIVTGAVS
+850 IVTGAVS

-915 TENGHGNYDV
+915 TENGHGNYGM

-983 GQNKGNQ
+983 GQNKGDQ

-1000 PKYEQGGNIIDI
+1000 PKYEHGGNIIDI

-1045 HNSVDFEEDTLPQV
+1045 HNIVDFEEDTLPKV
-1059 SGHNEG
+1059 SGQNEG
-1065 QQTIEEDTTPPIVPP
+1065 QQTIEEDTTPP

-1107 PTPPTPEVPTEP
+1107 PTPPTPEVPSEPETPTPPTPEVPSEPETPTPPTPEVPSEPEVPTPPTPEIPSEP
-1119 GKPIPPAKE
+1119 GKPVPPAKE

-1142 VTPVIEINEKVKAVV
+1142 VTPVIEINEKVKAVA

-1178 NNGMLFGGLFS
+1178 NKGMLFGGLFS

-1195 LRRNKKNHKA
+1195 LRRNKKNNKA

>member
-42 TTTVEEN
+42 TTVEEN
-49 GNSATDNKTSETQTT
+49 GNSATDNKVSETQTT
-64 ATNVNHIEETQ
+64 ATNVNTIEETQ

-89 QVTTEEAPKAV
+89 QVTTEEAPNAV
-100 QAPQTAQ
+100 QEPQTAQ
-107 PANIETV
+107 PANVETV
-114 KEEVVKEEAKPQVK
+114 KEEEKPQVK
-128 ETTQSQDNSG
+128 ETTQPQDNSG
-138 DQRQVDLT
+138 NQRQVDLT
-146 PKKATQN
+146 PKKVTQN
-153 QVAET
+153 QGTET

-180 VAEAKEASNAKVE
+180 VVESKEASDAKVE
-193 TGTDVTSKVTVEIG
+193 MGTDVTSKVTVTES

-224 RAVLKYKLKFENG
+224 RAVLKYKLKFEKG
-237 LHQGDYFDFTL
+237 LHKGDYFDFTL

-264 EIKNGSVVMATGEVL
+264 EIKNGSVVMATGKIL

-321 TSTLNEEQTSKE
+321 TSTLNGEQTSKE

-363 SHVAFIKPNNGKT
+363 THVAFIKPNNGKT

-395 PKVRIFEYL
+395 PKVRVFEYL

-423 FKEVTSNMS
+423 FKEVTSSMN
-432 GNLNLQNNGSYSL
+432 GNLNVQTNGSYSL
-445 NIENLD
+445 NLENLD

-556 YHTAIDGGGGYVDG
+556 YHTAIDGEGGYVDG

-641 TTESNLVEFDEEST
+641 TTESNLVEFDE
-655 KGIVTGAVSDHTTVE
+655 D
-670 DTKEYT
+670 
-676 TESNL
+676 
-681 IELVDELPEEHG
+681 
-693 QAQGPVEEITENN
+693 
-706 HHISHSGLGTENG
+706 
-719 HGNYD
+719 
-724 VIEEIEENSHV
+724 
-735 DIKSELGYEGGQN
+735 
-748 SGNQSFEEDTE
+748 
-759 EDKPKYEQGGNIV
+759 
-772 DIDFDSVPQ
+772 
-781 IHGQNKGNQSFEE
+781 
-794 DTEKDKPKYEHGGN
+794 
-808 IIDIDFDSVPH
+808 
-819 IHGFNKHT
+819 
-827 EIIEEDTNP
+827 
-836 GGGQVTTESNLVEF
+836 
-850 DEESTKGIVTGAVS
+850 STKGIVTGAVS

-915 TENGHGNYDV
+915 TENGHGNYGV

-983 GQNKGNQ
+983 GQNNGNQ

-1000 PKYEQGGNIIDI
+1000 PKYEHGGNIIDI

-1045 HNSVDFEEDTLPQV
+1045 HNSVDFEEDTLPKV
-1059 SGHNEG
+1059 SGQNEG
-1065 QQTIEEDTTPPIVPP
+1065 QQTIEEDTTPP

-1107 PTPPTPEVPTEP
+1107 PTPPTPEVPSEPETPTPPTPEVPAEP
-1119 GKPIPPAKE
+1119 GKPVPPVKE

-1142 VTPVIEINEKVKAVV
+1142 VTPVIEINEKVKAVA
-1157 PTKKAQ
+1157 PTKKPQ

-1178 NNGMLFGGLFS
+1178 NKGMLFGGLFS

>member
-49 GNSATDNKTSETQTT
+49 GNSATDNKVNETQTT
-64 ATNVNHIEETQ
+64 TTNVNTIDETQ
-75 SYNAT
+75 SYSAT
-80 VTEQPSNAT
+80 ATEQPSNAT
-89 QVTTEEAPKAV
+89 QVTTEKAPKAVQAVQAV

-107 PANIETV
+107 PANLETV

-158 QVEVAQPRTASE
+158 QVEVAQPRTVSE

-180 VAEAKEASNAKVE
+180 VVDAKEASDVSEVK
-193 TGTDVTSKVTVEIG
+193 GTDVTSKVTVEDE
-207 SIEGHNNTNKV
+207 SKIEAPKGNNV
-218 EPHAGQ
+218 QPHEGQ
-224 RAVLKYKLKFENG
+224 RVVLKYKLKFQDG
-237 LHQGDYFDFTL
+237 LKTGDYFDFTL

-258 TARKVP
+258 TIRKVP
-264 EIKNGSVVMATGEVL
+264 DIKNGSLVMAKGQVL
-279 EGGKIRYTFTNDIE
+279 DNGRIRYTFIDYIK
-293 DKVDVTAELEINL
+293 DKVNVTANLEINL

-314 TNGNQTI
+314 SNGQQTI
-321 TSTLNEEQTSKE
+321 TSKLNGKETSGTMQIT
-333 LDVKYKDGIGN
+333 YKDGVKN
-344 YYANLNGSI
+344 QYTNVNGSI
-353 ETFNKANNRF
+353 ETFDKEKNKF
-363 SHVAFIKPNNGKT
+363 THVAYIKPINGNNSD
-376 TSVTVTGTLMKGS
+376 SVTVTGMLTQGS
-389 NQNGNQ
+389 NENGTQ
-395 PKVRIFEYL
+395 PNVKIYEYVGTENGL
-404 GNNEDIA
+404 PQ
-411 KSVYANTTDTSK
+411 SVYANTADSTQLKD
-423 FKEVTSNMS
+423 VTNQMS
-432 GNLNLQNNGSYSL
+432 DKLKVQNNGSYSL
-445 NIENLD
+445 NFDKLD
-451 KTYVVHYDGEY
+451 KTYVIHYTGDY
-462 LNGTDEVDFRTQMV
+462 LNGTSEVNFRTQLT
-476 GHPEQLYKYYYDRGY
+476 GYPENRYKTYYYNNGY
-491 TLTWDNGL
+491 ILTWDNGL
-499 VLYSNKANGNGKNGP
+499 VLYSNKANGDGKYGP
-514 IIQNNKFEYKEDTI
+514 IVDSNNFEFSEDSGNGSI
-528 KETLTGQY
+528 SGQY
-536 DKNLV
+536 DAKQIIE
-541 TTVEEEY
+541 TEENQ
-548 DSSTLDID
+548 DNTPLDID
-556 YHTAIDGGGGYVDG
+556 YHTAIDGEGGYVDG

-655 KGIVTGAVSDHTTVE
+655 RV
-670 DTKEYT
+670 
-676 TESNL
+676 
-681 IELVDELPEEHG
+681 
-693 QAQGPVEEITENN
+693 
-706 HHISHSGLGTENG
+706 
-719 HGNYD
+719 
-724 VIEEIEENSHV
+724 
-735 DIKSELGYEGGQN
+735 
-748 SGNQSFEEDTE
+748 
-759 EDKPKYEQGGNIV
+759 
-772 DIDFDSVPQ
+772 
-781 IHGQNKGNQSFEE
+781 
-794 DTEKDKPKYEHGGN
+794 
-808 IIDIDFDSVPH
+808 
-819 IHGFNKHT
+819 
-827 EIIEEDTNP
+827 
-836 GGGQVTTESNLVEF
+836 
-850 DEESTKGIVTGAVS
+850 IVTGAVS

-915 TENGHGNYDV
+915 TENGHGNYGV

-983 GQNKGNQ
+983 GQNKGDQ

-1000 PKYEQGGNIIDI
+1000 PKYEHGGNIIDI

-1045 HNSVDFEEDTLPQV
+1045 HNIVDFEEDTLPKV
-1059 SGHNEG
+1059 SGQNEG
-1065 QQTIEEDTTPPIVPP
+1065 QQTIEEDTTPP

-1107 PTPPTPEVPTEP
+1107 PT
-1119 GKPIPPAKE
+1119 
-1128 EPKKPSKPVEQGKV
+1128 
-1142 VTPVIEINEKVKAVV
+1142 
-1157 PTKKAQ
+1157 
-1163 SKKSELPETGGEEST
+1163 
-1178 NNGMLFGGLFS
+1178 
-1189 ILGLAL
+1189 
-1195 LRRNKKNHKA
+1195 

>member
-49 GNSATDNKTSETQTT
+49 GNSATENKVNETQTT
-64 ATNVNHIEETQ
+64 TTNVNTIDETQ
-75 SYNAT
+75 SYSAT
-80 VTEQPSNAT
+80 ATEQPSNAT

-107 PANIETV
+107 PANLETV

-180 VAEAKEASNAKVE
+180 VVEAKEASDEKVE
-193 TGTDVTSKVTVEIG
+193 TGTDVTSKVTVESG
-207 SIEGHNNTNKV
+207 SIEAPQGNKV

-224 RAVLKYKLKFENG
+224 RVVLKYKLKFADG
-237 LHQGDYFDFTL
+237 LKRGDYFDFTL
-248 SNNVNTHGVS
+248 SNNVNTYGVS

-264 EIKNGSVVMATGEVL
+264 EIKNGSVVMATGEIL
-279 EGGKIRYTFTNDIE
+279 GNGNIRYTFTNEIE
-293 DKVDVTAELEINL
+293 HKVEVTANLEINL

-314 TNGNQTI
+314 SNGEQKI
-321 TSTLNEEQTSKE
+321 TSKLNGEETEKTIPVVYNPGVSNSYTN
-333 LDVKYKDGIGN
+333 V
-344 YYANLNGSI
+344 NGSI
-353 ETFNKANNRF
+353 ETFNKESNKFTHIAY
-363 SHVAFIKPNNGKT
+363 IKPMNGNQSNT
-376 TSVTVTGTLMKGS
+376 VSVTGTLTEGS
-389 NQNGNQ
+389 NLAGGQ
-395 PKVRIFEYL
+395 PTVKVYEYL
-404 GNNEDIA
+404 GKKDELPQ
-411 KSVYANTTDTSK
+411 SVYANTSDTNK
-423 FKEVTSNMS
+423 FKDVTKEMNGKLSV
-432 GNLNLQNNGSYSL
+432 QDNGSYSL
-445 NIENLD
+445 NLDKLD
-451 KTYVVHYDGEY
+451 KTYVIHYTGEY
-462 LNGTDEVDFRTQMV
+462 LQGSDQVNFRTELY
-476 GHPEQLYKYYYDRGY
+476 GYPERAYKSYYVYGGY
-491 TLTWDNGL
+491 RLTWDNGL
-499 VLYSNKANGNGKNGP
+499 VLYSNKADGNGKNGQ
-514 IIQNNKFEYKEDTI
+514 IIQNNDFEYKEDTA
-528 KETLTGQY
+528 KGTMSGQY
-536 DKNLV
+536 DAKQIIE
-541 TTVEEEY
+541 TEENQ
-548 DSSTLDID
+548 DNTPLDID
-556 YHTAIDGGGGYVDG
+556 YHTAIDGEGGYVDG

-641 TTESNLVEFDEEST
+641 ITESNLVEFDEEST
-655 KGIVTGAVSDHTTVE
+655 KGILTGAVSDHTTVE

-693 QAQGPVEEITENN
+693 QAQGPIEEITENN

-719 HGNYD
+719 HGNYG

-781 IHGQNKGNQSFEE
+781 IHGQNKGDQSFEE

-827 EIIEEDTNP
+827 EIIEEDTN
-836 GGGQVTTESNLVEF
+836 
-850 DEESTKGIVTGAVS
+850 
-864 DHTTVEDTKEY
+864 
-875 TTESNLI
+875 
-882 ELVDELPEEH
+882 
-892 GQAQGPIE
+892 
-900 EITENNHHISHSGLG
+900 
-915 TENGHGNYDV
+915 
-925 IEEIEENS
+925 
-933 HVDIKSELGYEGGQ
+933 
-947 NSGNQSFEEDTEEDK
+947 
-962 PKYEQGGNIVDI
+962 
-974 DFDSVPQIH
+974 
-983 GQNKGNQ
+983 
-990 SFEED
+990 
-995 TEKDK
+995 
-1000 PKYEQGGNIIDI
+1000 
-1012 DFDSVPHIHGF
+1012 
-1023 NKHTEII
+1023 
-1030 EEDTNKD
+1030 KD

-1045 HNSVDFEEDTLPQV
+1045 HNSVEYEEDTLPQV

-1065 QQTIEEDTTPPIVPP
+1065 QQTIEEDTTPP

-1107 PTPPTPEVPTEP
+1107 PTPPTPEVPSEPETPTPPTPEVPSEPETPTPPTPEVPAEP
-1119 GKPIPPAKE
+1119 GKPVPPAKE

-1142 VTPVIEINEKVKAVV
+1142 VTPVIEINEKVKAVA

-1178 NNGMLFGGLFS
+1178 NKGILFGGLFS
-1189 ILGLAL
+1189 ILGFAL